1 MLSTMPKG
9 PTPDLVLC
17 RGWRGVGAYAAK
29 TLKKTSRDALAA
41 SRMLMLVPTAAAG
54 HLLRTQ
60 LEQNLLARKDVAFL
74 PVIAT
79 PSTLVEDLATRTE
92 GEIRLVDPLLREAL
106 LQHAFERAAEADTK
120 PPFELRGGLA
130 RRVLQFYDT
139 LLMNRSD
146 LDTFITRALEEL
158 DAPDDEGA
166 EKLARQTRFLHA
178 SLESYRSSL
187 DELNLVDPPSA
198 RHALR
203 DHAFPF
209 EHALVLGSETLTPL
223 DLDFLSDTAEL
234 RSLTIAV
241 AEKSADLPS
250 KLARAVPNVHVD
262 EWPEPAPPELLLGEP
277 LVARDREESLVD
289 AVRILKQLD
298 VPPHRVAI
306 VVPAPLPYLYLAKKV
321 LDDASV
327 AYELQDSF
335 PLATEPYV
343 ASVDLALELVAT
355 DAHRSSAL
363 ALLRSPFF
371 EFDGVGPAE
380 VAAFDELTL
389 RYREPGSV
397 RRWASLYERK
407 RQPPAQAALPGMESR
422 EESTRVLPPLA
433 ALVAAS
439 EALAPLDTESPITD
453 KVACLRAFVKRYAR
467 VVPGARHNRA
477 RGAIASILERL
488 EASAPYIGKIGFQ
501 TFREQLRRAIEAHTF
516 DTRSGTGGVTVVD
529 ARSAGFGSFD
539 LIILLGINDGEWPS
553 RGERNIFYPQWLLR
567 EFGWPSDRELLAL
580 ERSRFSGLLDLAAE
594 HVVLLRHQLE
604 DEIPTVA
611 SPLLEE
617 VESWLGDETERPER
631 TETDALEA
639 DALRALVVTRSEA
652 LRRGLLEPALISTP
666 RDRRAGAIG
675 AFAVPDPVSPTS
687 LELYLRCPFK
697 YFSRYLLGLE
707 EEEDVDEML
716 TPLERGRILHDLLQ
730 EGFEAWDA
738 GSGSPRPITPETY
751 EEALATF
758 RDIAVK
764 KIPPEHR
771 RVELPRLF
779 GGAGEAGA
787 IEWLLRW
794 ELDRGPLER
803 RLVEYAFQ
811 SPLRLETGPRGEKPW
826 FVQIKGR
833 VDRAD
838 IDTDGGLHVFDY
850 KSGRAPAAAV
860 TLQVPLYAM
869 CLSQELGA
877 PVQEAAYLSFRDRR
891 SIPRADFQKASALLV
906 DTYGSIQRGEFPPK
920 PYNDLLCYSCGFVGV
935 CRKEIQEDA

>member
-1 MLSTMPKG
+1 MPSTMPN
-9 PTPDLVLC
+9 PDLVLC
-17 RGWRGVGAYAAK
+17 RGFRGVGAYAAR
-29 TLKKTSRDALAA
+29 TLGKWTARDALGA
-41 SRMLMLVPTAAAG
+41 SRALMLVPTAAAG
-54 HLLRTQ
+54 HLLRAQ
-60 LEQNLLARKDVAFL
+60 LEQSLLARKDVAFL

-79 PSTLVEDLATRTE
+79 PSTLVDDLAALTE
-92 GEIRLVDPLLREAL
+92 GEVRLVDPLLREAL
-106 LQHAFERAAEADTK
+106 LQHAFERTAESDTQ

-130 RRVLQFYDT
+130 RRVLQLYDT
-139 LLMNRSD
+139 LLMNGSN

-187 DELNLVDPPSA
+187 DGLNLVDPPSA

-209 EHALVLGSETLTPL
+209 EHALVLGSETLAPL
-223 DLDFLSDTAEL
+223 DLDFLSSAPSL

-241 AEKSADLPS
+241 AEKATDVPSALS
-250 KLARAVPNVHVD
+250 RAVPNVHVD
-262 EWPEPAPPELLLGEP
+262 ASPEPAPPELLLREP

-298 VPPHRVAI
+298 LPPHRVAI
-306 VVPAPLPYLYLAKKV
+306 VVPQPLPYLYLAKKV
-321 LDDASV
+321 LGDASV
-327 AYELQDSF
+327 TYELQDSF

-343 ASVDLALELVAT
+343 AAVDLALELVAT
-355 DAHRSSAL
+355 DAHRNSAL

-371 EFDGVGPAE
+371 EFEGVGPAE

-389 RYREPGSV
+389 RYREPGDV

-407 RQPPAQAALPGMESR
+407 RRPPAQATLPGMESR
-422 EESTRVLPPLA
+422 EASTRVLPPLA
-433 ALVAAS
+433 ALVEAS
-439 EALAPLDTESPITD
+439 EALGPLDTESPITN
-453 KVACLRAFVKRYAR
+453 KIACLRAFLQKYAR
-467 VVPGARHNRA
+467 VIPVARHNRSRA
-477 RGAIASILERL
+477 AIASILERL

-539 LIILLGINDGEWPS
+539 LVILLGINDGEWPS
-553 RGERNIFYPQWLLR
+553 RGEPNIFYPQWLLR
-567 EFGWPSDRELLAL
+567 EFGWPSDRELLAS
-580 ERSRFSGLLDLAAE
+580 ERSRFRNLLDLAAE

-611 SPLLEE
+611 SPFLEE
-617 VESWLGDETERPER
+617 VETWLEDRSPRPEA
-631 TETDALEA
+631 DALEV

-652 LRRGLLEPALISTP
+652 LRRGLLEPERTP
-666 RDRRAGAIG
+666 SDRRPGAVG
-675 AFAVPDPVSPTS
+675 TLTPPDPVSPTS

-738 GSGSPRPITPETY
+738 GRDTPRPITPETY

-838 IDTDGGLHVFDY
+838 IDTDGRLHVFDY

-877 PVQEAAYLSFRDRR
+877 PVHEAAYLSFRDRR
-891 SIPRADFQKASALLV
+891 SIPRADFQKASSLLV
-906 DTYGSIQRGEFPPK
+906 DTYGAIQRGEFSPK
-920 PYNDLLCYSCGFVGV
+920 PHNDLLCYSCGFVGV